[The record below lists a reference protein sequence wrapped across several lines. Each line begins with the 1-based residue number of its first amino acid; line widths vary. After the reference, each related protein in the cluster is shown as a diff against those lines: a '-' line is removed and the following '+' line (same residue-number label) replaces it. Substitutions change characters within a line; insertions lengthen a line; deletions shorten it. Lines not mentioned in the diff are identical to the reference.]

1 MGSDKATW
9 RRAED
14 SLPGVRPMPRRELDL
29 VADEFLAV
37 SEPVRVRLE
46 DGEEVVARLLER
58 SELVVFGAPLGR
70 EWVAWPPTGRVLLFD
85 QVKEW
90 SVSGGLDDED
100 HEGAAAGDGDG
111 GVRGLRRRQDDGC

>member
-46 DGEEVVARLLER
+46 DGEEVVARLLES
-58 SELVVFGAPLGR
+58 SELVAFGCPVGR

-85 QVKEW
+85 QVTQWREET
-90 SVSGGLDDED
+90 G
-100 HEGAAAGDGDG
+100 
-111 GVRGLRRRQDDGC
+111 